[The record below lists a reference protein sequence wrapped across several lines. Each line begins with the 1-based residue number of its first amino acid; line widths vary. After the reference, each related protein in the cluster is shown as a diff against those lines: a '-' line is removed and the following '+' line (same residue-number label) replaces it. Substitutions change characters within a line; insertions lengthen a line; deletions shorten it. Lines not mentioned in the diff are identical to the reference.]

1 MARVHRVFT
10 GFLVAL
16 AAVAFGSS
24 IASANE
30 AEFDNYVVHYNVIN
44 TTFLSPEVA
53 RAYDVRRSS
62 NRAMVNISVM
72 ERGENGLQAVSA
84 EVTGSATNM
93 NDQMRSLRFR
103 EIQDGDAIYFLSE
116 VTVRSGETLDFAIDI
131 APEGSERVLPVRFAR
146 DFYVD

>member
-1 MARVHRVFT
+1 MARMHRVFT
-10 GFLVAL
+10 GLLVAL

-72 ERGENGLQAVSA
+72 ERGEEGMQAVSA
-84 EVTGSATNM
+84 DVSGTTTNM

-103 EIQDGDAIYFLSE
+103 EVRDGDAIYFLSE
-116 VTVRSGETLDFAIDI
+116 VTVRSGETLDFVIDI
-131 APEGSERVLPVRFAR
+131 LPAGSERELPVRFSR
-146 DFYVD
+146 DFFAD

>member
-1 MARVHRVFT
+1 MARVHRVIT

-16 AAVAFGSS
+16 AAVALGSS

-72 ERGENGLQAVSA
+72 ERGDNGLEAVAA
-84 EVTGSATNM
+84 EVSGSATNM

-103 EIQDGDAIYFLSE
+103 EVRDGDAIYYLSE

-131 APEGSERVLPVRFAR
+131 TPADSERELPVRFVR

>member
-16 AAVAFGSS
+16 AAVALGSS

>member
-1 MARVHRVFT
+1 MARVHRVIT

-16 AAVAFGSS
+16 AAVALSTS

-62 NRAMVNISVM
+62 NRAMINISVM
-72 ERGENGLQAVSA
+72 ERGDNGLEAVA
-84 EVTGSATNM
+84 ADVTGSATNM

-131 APEGSERVLPVRFAR
+131 TPAGSERELPIRFSR
-146 DFYVD
+146 DFFAD

>member
-1 MARVHRVFT
+1 MARVHRVIS

-16 AAVAFGSS
+16 AAVALGSS

-72 ERGENGLQAVSA
+72 ERGEDGLQAVSA
-84 EVTGSATNM
+84 DVSGTATNM
-93 NDQMRSLRFR
+93 NDQMRNLRFR
-103 EIQDGDAIYFLSE
+103 EVQDGDAVYFLSE
-116 VTVRSGETLDFAIDI
+116 LTVRSGETLEFAIDVSP
-131 APEGSERVLPVRFAR
+131 AGSDRELPVRFAR
-146 DFYVD
+146 DFYAD

>member
-16 AAVAFGSS
+16 AAVALGSS

-53 RAYDVRRSS
+53 RAYNVRRSS
-62 NRAMVNISVM
+62 SRAMVNISLM
-72 ERGENGLQAVSA
+72 ERGDNGLQAVSA

-93 NDQMRSLRFR
+93 NDQMRNLRFR

-131 APEGSERVLPVRFAR
+131 APEGSERVLPVRFSR

>member
-16 AAVAFGSS
+16 AAVALGSS

-30 AEFDNYVVHYNVIN
+30 AEFDKYVVHYNVIN

-62 NRAMVNISVM
+62 NRAMVNVSVM
-72 ERGENGLQAVSA
+72 ERGDNGLQAVSA

-93 NDQMRSLRFR
+93 NDQMRNLRFR

-116 VTVRSGETLDFAIDI
+116 VTVRSGETLDFAIDV
-131 APEGSERVLPVRFAR
+131 APAGSERVLPVRFSR
-146 DFYVD
+146 DFFVD